1 MRSHFVLLASYNR
14 WMNDRLYAAAGTLA
28 ATELARDRGAFFG
41 SILGT
46 LNHLVVADTIWL
58 QRFAGLPARH
68 AVLDPVRVLPA
79 QRPLD
84 AMPFPDFVEL
94 AAHRRWL
101 DAIIERWI
109 AELGNDDLHHVL
121 RYTNT
126 RGDSFGRELASL
138 LLHFFNH
145 QAHHRGQATTLLS
158 QAGVDVGVTDLL
170 ALIPDADAGAAA
182 ALHRH

>member
-1 MRSHFVLLASYNR
+1 MQTHFVLLASYNR
-14 WMNDRLYAAAGTLA
+14 WMNERLYAAAATLPA
-28 ATELARDRGAFFG
+28 RELARDRGAFFG

-58 QRFAGLPARH
+58 QRFAKLPAPH
-68 AVLDPVRVLPA
+68 AALDPVRALSAPE
-79 QRPLD
+79 RLD
-84 AMPFPDFVEL
+84 DMPFPGLDAL
-94 AAHRRWL
+94 TAHRRWL

-109 AELGNDDLHHVL
+109 ASLDNDDLEQVL
-121 RYTNT
+121 RYTNM
-126 RGDSFGRELASL
+126 RGNEFARELVPV

-170 ALIPDADAGAAA
+170 ALVPDADAAP
-182 ALHRH
+182 R